1 MELSVLIFILYIIIG
16 FGLLISSKSGFEAF
30 PIVFLWPIV
39 VVMVVIVVVF
49 YMIFERKLYDEDDE
63 LYNID
68 EK

>member
-16 FGLLISSKSGFEAF
+16 FGLLLSFKSCLEAF

-49 YMIFERKLYDEDDE
+49 DMIFERKLYDEDDE
-63 LYNID
+63 L
-68 EK
+68 

>member
-1 MELSVLIFILYIIIG
+1 MELSVLIFILYIVIG

-39 VVMVVIVVVF
+39 FVMIVVVVIF
-49 YMIFERKLYDEDDE
+49 DMIFERKLYEDDE

>member
-16 FGLLISSKSGFEAF
+16 FGLLISSKRGFEAF

-39 VVMVVIVVVF
+39 VVMVVVVVVF
-49 YMIFERKLYDEDDE
+49 DMIFERKLYDEDDE

>member
-16 FGLLISSKSGFEAF
+16 FSLLISSKSGLEAF

-39 VVMVVIVVVF
+39 IVMIVIVVVF
-49 YMIFERKLYDEDDE
+49 DTIFERKLYDEDNE

>member
-16 FGLLISSKSGFEAF
+16 FSLLISSKSGLEAF

-39 VVMVVIVVVF
+39 IVMIVIVVVF
-49 YMIFERKLYDEDDE
+49 DTIFERKLYDEDDE